1 MHTEIRYKLIILDNS
16 LVQANCLFKLVC
28 AVCYLESAG
37 LFAFLLV
44 LLNFSDSS
52 ELCLFFCFYLPICSD
67 L

>member
-16 LVQANCLFKLVC
+16 IVQLNCLFKLVC
-28 AVCYLESAG
+28 AVSYLESAT

-52 ELCLFFCFYLPICSD
+52 ELSLVFLLLFTD
-67 L
+67 LF

>member
-16 LVQANCLFKLVC
+16 IVQLNCLFKLVC
-28 AVCYLESAG
+28 AVSYLESAA

-52 ELCLFFCFYLPICSD
+52 ELSLFFCFYLLICSD

>member
-16 LVQANCLFKLVC
+16 LVQPNCLFKLVC
-28 AVCYLESAG
+28 AVCYLESAA

-52 ELCLFFCFYLPICSD
+52 ELCLFFLLLFTD
-67 L
+67 LF

>member
-16 LVQANCLFKLVC
+16 IVQLNCLFKLVC
-28 AVCYLESAG
+28 AVSYLESAA

-52 ELCLFFCFYLPICSD
+52 ELSLVFLLLFTD
-67 L
+67 LF

>member
-16 LVQANCLFKLVC
+16 IVQLNCLFKLVC
-28 AVCYLESAG
+28 AVNYLESAA

-52 ELCLFFCFYLPICSD
+52 ELSLFFCFYLLICSD